1 MRLLR
6 FQASVL
12 HKQLVSSFKN
22 SIFGHLSSITLN
34 VDSREYYTDLKSKT
48 AKYVARQL
56 LLRNKKTGETLA
68 FPIYQKPY
76 LPEFMHDAVV
86 TNFDVNKLEIEYDY
100 DTDDEQKARSKN
112 MLLRELTQAID
123 FYVQEDPLKLVD
135 NVLLRLRP

>member
-1 MRLLR
+1 
-6 FQASVL
+6 
-12 HKQLVSSFKN
+12 
-22 SIFGHLSSITLN
+22 
-34 VDSREYYTDLKSKT
+34 
-48 AKYVARQL
+48 
-56 LLRNKKTGETLA
+56 
-68 FPIYQKPY
+68 
-76 LPEFMHDAVV
+76 MHDAVV

>member
-1 MRLLR
+1 M
-6 FQASVL
+6 
-12 HKQLVSSFKN
+12 VSSFKN

-100 DTDDEQKARSKN
+100 DTDEEQKARSKN